1 VPQPISFLDKD
12 ILVNGV
18 STQQVAGT
26 LKSAGLAESKI
37 GEILGWWIVGATGN
51 SRPAPFDFATDVQT
65 ADPGTVV
72 TYARGFVHTDWV
84 DGEDRVQAS
93 ATPEELGFNARFH
106 AIENEFDAVHD
117 QFVRLAA
124 AVAELRSDLVGVVNE
139 LESKLTALQNDLFDL
154 RSETSPRPQAPGN
167 LGILGTVKIAD
178 KTAYIA
184 QTGNDFQLVEFAGAT
199 LGGPIKDR
207 AQLGDIGVVF
217 RPQEARP
224 DEVVRIVAG
233 LEDLV
238 TVPEVREVVERP
250 GATVADLRAVVGGAV
265 LANGVTAASV
275 LAALPAEQQLG
286 GAASTVQLVTRDVI
300 SRLPEQTATAVLGQV
315 VVDPAVA
322 NTPAGELG
330 TASGTVVGL
339 GSGIVGALHG
349 AGVDT
354 TVSGLARLGTTD
366 LARQLATTGV
376 AVNSDALRDAVARSR
391 IIAALGTPR

>member
-18 STQQVAGT
+18 STQQVAET

-37 GEILGWWIVGATGN
+37 GEIVGWWIVGATGN

-65 ADPGTVV
+65 VDPGAVV
-72 TYARGFVHTDWV
+72 TYARGFTHTDWV
-84 DGEDRVQAS
+84 DGEDRVQAA

-106 AIENEFDAVHD
+106 AIENEFDAVRD

-124 AVAELRSDLVGVVNE
+124 AVAELRADLVGVVRE
-139 LESKLTALQNDLFDL
+139 LESKLTALQDDLFDL
-154 RSETSPRPQAPGN
+154 RSQATPRPQAPGN
-167 LGILGTVKIAD
+167 LGILGTVKVAD

-199 LGGPIKDR
+199 IGGPIKDR
-207 AQLGDIGVVF
+207 LQPGSIGGVF
-217 RPQEARP
+217 RPREARP
-224 DEVVRIVAG
+224 EEVLGIVAG

-238 TVPEVREVVERP
+238 TVPEIREVVERP

-265 LANGVTAASV
+265 LPNGITAASV
-275 LAALPAEQQLG
+275 LAALPADQELG
-286 GAASTVQLVTRDVI
+286 GVAPTVQLVTRDVVA
-300 SRLPEQTATAVLGQV
+300 RLPQETATAVLGQV
-315 VVDPAVA
+315 VVDPTAA
-322 NTPAGELG
+322 NTPAGDLG

-354 TVSGLARLGTTD
+354 TVSGLAGLDTRD

-376 AVNSDALRDAVARSR
+376 AVNNDALRDAVARSR